1 LSEITQPAAG
11 VVHLSAAGQADA
23 LAALMAQ
30 SHAAVTAATLEL
42 AAAVSAP
49 RRALTLLTAFAMAAS
64 A

>member
-30 SHAAVTAATLEL
+30 SHAAVTA
-42 AAAVSAP
+42 P
-49 RRALTLLTAFAMAAS
+49 P
-64 A
+64 